1 MRVRNERQDEFIEKI
16 KAIRE
21 EAGQKV
27 REQLSKEYEEAQKE
41 GKHPWGGLW
50 LKPAQIEG
58 LIRQIKAKEKVVFG
72 EILLILFVLLLCSWF
87 FFRLLVLFFLPR

>member
-21 EAGQKV
+21 EAGQK
-27 REQLSKEYEEAQKE
+27 
-41 GKHPWGGLW
+41 
-50 LKPAQIEG
+50 G